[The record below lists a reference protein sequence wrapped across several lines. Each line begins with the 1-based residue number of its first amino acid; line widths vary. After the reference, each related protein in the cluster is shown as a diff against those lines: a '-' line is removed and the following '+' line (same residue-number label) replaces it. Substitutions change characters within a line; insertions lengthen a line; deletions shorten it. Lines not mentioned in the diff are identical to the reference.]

1 LWFIEAFANKIGKIS
16 PTNGSVTEY
25 NIPTA
30 NARPYDG
37 ITAGTDGNLW
47 FTEPQGNKIAR
58 ISLSTGEITEYEVP
72 TANAGPYGIAA
83 GSDGNL
89 WFTELNSNKISK
101 LSPATGE
108 ITGYALP
115 TDNVGPYG
123 IAAGPDGNLWFT
135 ESTQNKIGY
144 ISPATGETT
153 EFNIPTADSSPYA
166 ITKGPDGN
174 LWFTQ
179 STQNEI
185 GKISPANGSV
195 TKYSLATSTTT
206 TTGSQQLIEVI
217 SVFGP
222 VQPFNPGGP
231 MVEIT
236 LKNVS
241 AEPVIALTAVFTELG
256 PHKFTFDFAV
266 TPETPLVSY
275 QTISAKLILIN
286 GAFEN
291 NFPYH
296 LTIKGTLQN
305 GKTFT
310 YTTQQEIIEP
320 PNQ

>member
-1 LWFIEAFANKIGKIS
+1 
-16 PTNGSVTEY
+16 V
-25 NIPTA
+25 
-30 NARPYDG
+30 
-37 ITAGTDGNLW
+37 
-47 FTEPQGNKIAR
+47 
-58 ISLSTGEITEYEVP
+58 STGEITEYEVP

-83 GSDGNL
+83 GPDGNL

-108 ITGYALP
+108 ITEYALP

-135 ESTQNKIGY
+135 ESAQNKIGH
-144 ISPATGETT
+144 ISPSTGETT
-153 EFNIPTADSSPYA
+153 EYLIPTTNVSPYA
-166 ITKGPDGN
+166 ITAGPDGT

-179 STQNEI
+179 STQNKI
-185 GKISPANGSV
+185 GKIFPTNGSV
-195 TKYSLATSTTT
+195 TEYSLATSTTT
-206 TTGSQQLIEVI
+206 STGSQQLIEVI
-217 SVFGP
+217 SVLGP
-222 VQPFNPGGP
+222 VPPFNPGGP
-231 MVEIT
+231 VVEIT

-241 AEPVIALTAVFTELG
+241 AETVIALTAVCTELG

-266 TPETPLVSY
+266 TPETPLVSN

-305 GKTFT
+305 GETFT
-310 YTTQQEIIEP
+310 YTTLQEIIEP
-320 PNQ
+320 LNQ